1 MGVEIMPGHKCKAK
15 CSGRKSGNPVKNC
28 NASTGK
34 GKCTASRVKKNC
46 SAMDSSKKGDKFN
59 LGKV

>member
-1 MGVEIMPGHKCKAK
+1 MPGHKCKGKAS

-28 NASTGK
+28 NAGTGK

-46 SAMDSSKKGDKFN
+46 SATVKSNKGEKFN
-59 LGKV
+59 LGKD